1 MKNLMI
7 AILAAVFAFTVR
19 AQGEGAR
26 RAQYDGSLQKGAE
39 PDSVSGRPRLQESQ
53 LAKRFFG
60 HALTQGSDLVIHY
73 YPLCLIIVTCG
84 RIGNLSRRYIELSLT

>member
-39 PDSVSGRPRLQESQ
+39 PDSVSGRPRLQGREPAREAVFWSCTIAE
-53 LAKRFFG
+53 LR
-60 HALTQGSDLVIHY
+60 SDN
-73 YPLCLIIVTCG
+73 PLLSSVSDNRNVRSHRQSG
-84 RIGNLSRRYIELSLT
+84 RTLH